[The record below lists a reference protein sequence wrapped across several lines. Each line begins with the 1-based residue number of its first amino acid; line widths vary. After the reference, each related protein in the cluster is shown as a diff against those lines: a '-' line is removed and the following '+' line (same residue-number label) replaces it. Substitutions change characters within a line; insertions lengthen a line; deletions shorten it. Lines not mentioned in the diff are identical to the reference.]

1 MRAARPSRRTRL
13 RALALPLLGLLT
25 GCATRVPLST
35 TAGPPLPDLAGVHA
49 SLTRSCA
56 AVTTLTAELAL
67 SGRSGGQ
74 RVRGRAV
81 AGFALPD
88 AMRLEGVAPFG
99 APVFLMVA
107 RGGTATLVLPR
118 EHAAAVGKVHFFR
131 PSDSHMDR
139 EFALKLDA
147 AGRQTIDV
155 QGLGSGRWRIRV
167 EWAAGGETYFRE
179 ENVVL
184 GR

>member
-1 MRAARPSRRTRL
+1 MNAATPALPASYNPWPHAIMAFFAVLLLALVGVVWMAVHQPSELVSTNYYDQEILYQGRMDAVRRTQ
-13 RALALPLLGLLT
+13 ALGSQ
-25 GCATRVPLST
+25 VSVVY
-35 TAGPPLPDLAGVHA
+35 AGSQVVV
-49 SLTRSCA
+49 S
-56 AVTTLTAELAL
+56 
-67 SGRSGGQ
+67 
-74 RVRGRAV
+74 
-81 AGFALPD
+81 
-88 AMRLEGVAPFG
+88 
-99 APVFLMVA
+99 
-107 RGGTATLVLPR
+107 LPR

-147 AGRQTIDV
+147 AARQSIDV
-155 QGLGSGRWRIRV
+155 QALGSGRWRIRV